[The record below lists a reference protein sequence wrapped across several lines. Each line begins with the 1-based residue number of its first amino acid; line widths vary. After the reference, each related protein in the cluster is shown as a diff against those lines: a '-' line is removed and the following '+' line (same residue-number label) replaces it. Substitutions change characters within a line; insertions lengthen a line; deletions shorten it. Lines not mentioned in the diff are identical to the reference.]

1 MQDLTAPINNQLN
14 QLRSHIQDV
23 DGIVQQMHAAVT
35 QENPDIANI
44 NQLHDRLNH
53 SVAELRPQ
61 INAVQALITQ
71 KLQYLRQTKTGIEN
85 NIADILD
92 RLTQEERTIVNII
105 TQSRDTAERI
115 EQGRQMLQVRLNQFR
130 REDLNQAE
138 ILLQSQLN
146 AQLRIFIRNNED
158 VLTASQRYQDQQRQ
172 TIEASADIQQCLQL
186 YNVKGQLQRIEQQNT
201 ALFQLAEIT
210 SQQLLLA
217 IAEPEGRPLFPKL
230 TDVTFWSHIYR
241 KVATDPNNLN
251 RTIVSF
257 FFFSLII
264 FF

>member
-1 MQDLTAPINNQLN
+1 MIQFFNTQQVELVQRYTNNINNVQHSINQLNHYTRLADQLLAELLSLITNINQNIDTESENIATALQDLTAPINNQLN
-14 QLRSHIQDV
+14 QLRPHIQDV
-23 DGIVQQMHAAVT
+23 DGIVQQMHASVT
-35 QENPDIANI
+35 QENPDTANI

-53 SVAELRPQ
+53 SVADLSPQ

-138 ILLQSQLN
+138 LSLQSQLN

-158 VLTASQRYQDQQRQ
+158 VLTASQR
-172 TIEASADIQQCLQL
+172 
-186 YNVKGQLQRIEQQNT
+186 
-201 ALFQLAEIT
+201 
-210 SQQLLLA
+210 
-217 IAEPEGRPLFPKL
+217 
-230 TDVTFWSHIYR
+230 
-241 KVATDPNNLN
+241 
-251 RTIVSF
+251 
-257 FFFSLII
+257 
-264 FF
+264 